1 MAPGESSIGGRIDL
15 VVILIIIATTTAA
28 TAAGFDD
35 RHGDGL

>member
-1 MAPGESSIGGRIDL
+1 MGIFVDTGEEL
-15 VVILIIIATTTAA
+15 VVILVVFTTAA